1 MTDDGGGGGDM
12 LEVVHSEP
20 EGSGGTGP
28 PPHTLKSLCD
38 SLSRFRGEAGCKL
51 GRRAPSTAILI
62 PPGSFCPLY
71 NPSAGASGSGGA
83 MEAAGAHKPSED
95 SLVTFRVELL
105 SRSHNLYCVY
115 NLTKCFFRR
124 CWRDQARGGDGGVNT
139 CDHPEALNPPQ

>member
-1 MTDDGGGGGDM
+1 M
-12 LEVVHSEP
+12 LEVVHSET
-20 EGSGGTGP
+20 EGGGGDWPCPTHA

-38 SLSRFRGEAGCKL
+38 SLRRFRGEAGC
-51 GRRAPSTAILI
+51 RPPSTAILI

-71 NPSAGASGSGGA
+71 NPSAGASGSGGSTQ
-83 MEAAGAHKPSED
+83 AAGAHKPSED
-95 SLVTFRVELL
+95 SLVPFRVELL

>member
-1 MTDDGGGGGDM
+1 MSVLLCVTDDGGVGVICWRLYIVSWREAGG
-12 LEVVHSEP
+12 LA
-20 EGSGGTGP
+20 

-38 SLSRFRGEAGCKL
+38 SLRRFRGEAGCKL

-83 MEAAGAHKPSED
+83 MEAAGGHKPSED
-95 SLVTFRVELL
+95 SLITFRVELL

-124 CWRDQARGGDGGVNT
+124 CWRDQARGVMGV
-139 CDHPEALNPPQ
+139 